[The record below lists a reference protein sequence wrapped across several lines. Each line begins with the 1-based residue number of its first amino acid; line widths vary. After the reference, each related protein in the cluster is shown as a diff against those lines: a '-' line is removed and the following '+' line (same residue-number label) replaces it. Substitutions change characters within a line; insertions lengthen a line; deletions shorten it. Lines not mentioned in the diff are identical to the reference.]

1 MIIYKEDE
9 DIKEKL
15 MSYVEGVARNQ
26 AVLFPD
32 VIDDYSPLFLL
43 AGRADRK
50 SWKRWEDILNSIK
63 VRLDRRG

>member
-15 MSYVEGVARNQ
+15 MSYVEGAARNQ
-26 AVLFPD
+26 AVLLPD
-32 VIDDYSPLFLL
+32 VIDDYSLLFRL

-50 SWKRWEDILNSIK
+50 TWTRWGDIE
-63 VRLDRRG
+63 RLF

>member
-1 MIIYKEDE
+1 MIIYKKDE
-9 DIKEKL
+9 DIKKKL

-32 VIDDYSPLFLL
+32 VIDDYSLLSLL

-50 SWKRWEDILNSIK
+50 SCKEYSHRTSE
-63 VRLDRRG
+63 G